1 LLIYNVTTQVAETIH
16 LEWLEWMRNDYLPAI
31 MATNLFSHYHIVKIL
46 DIDESDGPT
55 YAIQY
60 FISSREQYNQFVQHY
75 ANKFSQKAFEKWNNK
90 IFSFRSL
97 MEMI

>member
-1 LLIYNVTTQVAETIH
+1 MYIYNVTTQVKEYIH
-16 LEWLEWMRNDYLPAI
+16 VEWLEWMRNDFIPEMI
-31 MATNLFSHYHIVKIL
+31 ATELFSYYRIVKIL

-60 FISSREQYNQFVQHY
+60 FTDSRAKYDQFVQLY
-75 ANKFSQKAFEKWNNK
+75 SNKFSQKAIEKWKDK

-97 MEMI
+97 MEVI

>member
-1 LLIYNVTTQVAETIH
+1 MYIYNVTTQVKEFIQV
-16 LEWLEWMRNDYLPAI
+16 EWLEWMRNDFIPEMI
-31 MATNLFSHYHIVKIL
+31 ATELFSYYRIVKIL

-60 FISSREQYNQFVQHY
+60 FTDSRAKYDQFVQLY
-75 ANKFSQKAFEKWNNK
+75 SNKLSQKAIEKWKDK

-97 MEMI
+97 MEVI

>member
-1 LLIYNVTTQVAETIH
+1 MYIYNVTTQVKEFIH
-16 LEWLEWMRNDYLPAI
+16 VEWLEWMRNDFIPEMI
-31 MATNLFSHYHIVKIL
+31 ATELFSHYRIVKIL

-60 FISSREQYNQFVQHY
+60 FTDNRAKYDQFVQIY
-75 ANKFSQKAFEKWNNK
+75 SDKLSQKAIEKWKDK

-97 MEMI
+97 MEVI

>member
-1 LLIYNVTTQVAETIH
+1 LYIYNVTTQVQKTIH
-16 LEWLEWMRNDYLPAI
+16 HEWLKWVNTDFAPEFI
-31 MATNLFSHYHIVKIL
+31 ATGLFSHFQIVRIL

-60 FISSREQYNQFVQHY
+60 FTDNRSKYDQFVQLY
-75 ANKFSQKAFEKWNNK
+75 SDKLSQKAFEKWKDK

-97 MEMI
+97 MEVI

>member
-1 LLIYNVTTQVAETIH
+1 MYIYNVTTQVKEFIH
-16 LEWLEWMRNDYLPAI
+16 VEWLEWMRNDFIPEMI
-31 MATNLFSHYHIVKIL
+31 ATELFSHYRIVKIL

-60 FISSREQYNQFVQHY
+60 FTDSRTKYDQFVQLY
-75 ANKFSQKAFEKWNNK
+75 SNKLSQKAIEKWKDK

-97 MEMI
+97 MEVI

>member
-1 LLIYNVTTQVAETIH
+1 LYIYNVTTQVKEFIH
-16 LEWLEWMRNDYLPAI
+16 VEWLEWMRNDFIPEMI
-31 MATNLFSHYHIVKIL
+31 ATELFSHYRIVKIL

-60 FISSREQYNQFVQHY
+60 FTDSRTKYDQFVQLY
-75 ANKFSQKAFEKWNNK
+75 SNKLSQKAIEKWKDK

-97 MEMI
+97 MEVI

>member
-1 LLIYNVTTQVAETIH
+1 MYIYNVTTQVKEFIH
-16 LEWLEWMRNDYLPAI
+16 AEWLEWMRNDFIPEMI
-31 MATNLFSHYHIVKIL
+31 ATELFSHYRIVKIL

-60 FISSREQYNQFVQHY
+60 FTDNRAKYDQFVQLY
-75 ANKFSQKAFEKWNNK
+75 SDKLSQKAFEKWKDK

-97 MEMI
+97 MEVI

>member
-1 LLIYNVTTQVAETIH
+1 LYIYNVTTQVKEYIKV
-16 LEWLEWMRNDYLPAI
+16 EWLEWMRNDFIPEMI
-31 MATNLFSHYHIVKIL
+31 ATELFSHYRIVKIL

-60 FISSREQYNQFVQHY
+60 FTDNRAKYDQFVQIY
-75 ANKFSQKAFEKWNNK
+75 SDKLSQKAIEKWKDK

-97 MEMI
+97 MEVI

>member
-1 LLIYNVTTQVAETIH
+1 MYIYNVTTQVKEYIKV
-16 LEWLEWMRNDYLPAI
+16 EWLEWMRVDFIPEMI
-31 MATNLFSHYHIVKIL
+31 ATELFSHYRIVKIL

-60 FISSREQYNQFVQHY
+60 FTDNRAKYDQFVQIY
-75 ANKFSQKAFEKWNNK
+75 SDKLSQKAIEKWKDK

-97 MEMI
+97 MEVI

>member
-1 LLIYNVTTQVAETIH
+1 MYIYNVTTQVKEFIQV
-16 LEWLEWMRNDYLPAI
+16 EWLEWMRNDFIPEMI
-31 MATNLFSHYHIVKIL
+31 ATELFSYYRIVKIL

-60 FISSREQYNQFVQHY
+60 FTDSRAKYDQFVQLY
-75 ANKFSQKAFEKWNNK
+75 SNKFSQKAIEKWKDK

-97 MEMI
+97 MEVI

>member
-1 LLIYNVTTQVAETIH
+1 MYIYNVTTQVKEYIKV
-16 LEWLEWMRNDYLPAI
+16 EWLEWMRNDFIPEMI
-31 MATNLFSHYHIVKIL
+31 ATELFSHYRIVKIL

-60 FISSREQYNQFVQHY
+60 FTDNRAKYDQFVQIY
-75 ANKFSQKAFEKWNNK
+75 SDKLSQKAIEKWKDK

-97 MEMI
+97 MEVI

>member
-1 LLIYNVTTQVAETIH
+1 MYIYNVTTQVKEYIQV
-16 LEWLEWMRNDYLPAI
+16 EWLEWMRNDFIPDMI
-31 MATNLFSHYHIVKIL
+31 ATELFSYYRIVKIL

-60 FISSREQYNQFVQHY
+60 FTDSRAKYDQFVQLY
-75 ANKFSQKAFEKWNNK
+75 SNKLSQKAIEKWKDK

-97 MEMI
+97 MEVI

>member
-1 LLIYNVTTQVAETIH
+1 LYIYNVTTQVKEFIH
-16 LEWLEWMRNDYLPAI
+16 VEWLEWMRNDFIPEMI
-31 MATNLFSHYHIVKIL
+31 ATELFSHYRIVKIL

-60 FISSREQYNQFVQHY
+60 FTDNRAKYDQFVQLY
-75 ANKFSQKAFEKWNNK
+75 SDKLSQKAFEKWKDK

-97 MEMI
+97 MEVI